1 MPNISR
7 TAEDT
12 NHKFSIW
19 IDLRDTTPKNIKNGQ
34 KRAWPRSRDLLF
46 KFCWPPI
53 SLERL
58 KIQISNFASRLIVRD
73 TK

>member
-19 IDLRDTTPKNIKNGQ
+19 IDLRDTTPK
-34 KRAWPRSRDLLF
+34 
-46 KFCWPPI
+46 
-53 SLERL
+53 
-58 KIQISNFASRLIVRD
+58 KI
-73 TK
+73 